1 MLELGYFIFLGLCLV
16 NSIYLYKALNRT
28 KQSQENF
35 MDKHSELLESL
46 IDDVSEC
53 KKRLETLEQKSIKEQ

>member
-1 MLELGYFIFLGLCLV
+1 MSILC
-16 NSIYLYKALNRT
+16 YLYKALNRT
-28 KQSQENF
+28 KQSQTNF
-35 MDKHSELLESL
+35 VNKHSELLESL